1 MEQQQYLIDTNVVI
15 DYLGQ
20 KLPPSAMTF
29 LNEVV
34 DSIPNVSI
42 ITRIEV
48 LGFSTTKDS
57 YQLLES
63 FMNDATVLDLTEDV
77 ANQSI
82 EIRKSLKTKLPD
94 AIIAATAM
102 VYDLKLITRNVGDFK
117 HIADLK
123 LLNPW
128 EL

>member
-15 DYLGQ
+15 DYLGK
-20 KLPPSAMTF
+20 KLPATAMAF
-29 LNEVV
+29 LNDVI

-48 LGFSTTKDS
+48 LGFSTSEDN

-82 EIRKSLKTKLPD
+82 QIRKTRKTKLPD

-102 VYDLKLITRNVGDFK
+102 IYDLALITRNIDDFK
-117 HIADLK
+117 NIPNLK
-123 LLNPW
+123 VVNPW
-128 EL
+128 EK

>member
-29 LNEVV
+29 LNDVV
-34 DSIPNVSI
+34 DSIPNISI

-48 LGFSTTKDS
+48 LGFSTTKES

-82 EIRKSLKTKLPD
+82 EIRKTLKTKLPD

-102 VYDLKLITRNVGDFK
+102 VYDLALITRNVNDFK
-117 HIADLK
+117 NIPSLK
-123 LLNPW
+123 LVNPW
-128 EL
+128 EK

>member
-20 KLPPSAMTF
+20 KLPPSAMSF
-29 LNEVV
+29 LNEVI

-48 LGFSTTKDS
+48 LGFSTS
-57 YQLLES
+57 EENYQLLVS

-77 ANQSI
+77 ASQSI
-82 EIRKSLKTKLPD
+82 EIRKTLKTKLPD
-94 AIIAATAM
+94 AIIAATALA
-102 VYDLKLITRNVGDFK
+102 YDLTLITRNVGDFK
-117 HIADLK
+117 NIPNLN
-123 LLNPW
+123 LINPW
-128 EL
+128 EV